1 MLLTLPPASKAEETK
16 PLLELS
22 LNLLDVLAGGVVPSE
37 VSNRGVRS
45 SFRHSRSIADIRVLP
60 IPAPSTDWH
69 NILLLIMRAY
79 RESAEQKSTPYCCPN
94 PEKKPKKRA

>member
-16 PLLELS
+16 PLLELA

-45 SFRHSRSIADIRVLP
+45 ISQHSRSNADVAVLP
-60 IPAPSTDWH
+60 PSC
-69 NILLLIMRAY
+69 LLLFLQPAFAY
-79 RESAEQKSTPYCCPN
+79 LAPAEKAQSRSARPITVGV
-94 PEKKPKKRA
+94 